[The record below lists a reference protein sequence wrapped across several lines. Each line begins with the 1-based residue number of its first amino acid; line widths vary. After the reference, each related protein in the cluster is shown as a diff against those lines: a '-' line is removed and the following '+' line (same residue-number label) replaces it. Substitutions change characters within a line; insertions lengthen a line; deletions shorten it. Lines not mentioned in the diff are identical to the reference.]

1 MLESKQEKLASWQI
15 WVLAA
20 RPKTLPAAASPVIV
34 GSAAAF
40 AAGGFHLGVFW
51 AALCAALLLQIGANF
66 ANDVFDY
73 HKGADAH
80 QRLGPVRV
88 TQAGLLRPGQ
98 VYSGMWVVF
107 GAASLLGVYLIW
119 IAGWPILLIGVASI
133 LAALAYTGGPFP
145 FGYYGLGDFFVFIFF
160 GPAAV
165 CGTYFAH
172 LQSVSFTAVFASLP
186 MGFLITA
193 ILVVNN
199 LRDIASDRL
208 AGKKTLAVRLNVDGT
223 RIEFLT
229 LIIAA
234 YLVSPA
240 MWLLRVADFWIML
253 AWLSIP
259 LAFSLVRMI
268 WHVTGR
274 QLNEALAG
282 AGKLTLVYA
291 ILFALGLIAPVLFK

>member
-1 MLESKQEKLASWQI
+1 MAEKQEKISDLHK

-40 AAGGFHLGVFW
+40 SAGGFRLGVFL
-51 AALCAALLLQIGANF
+51 AALLAALLLQIGANF

-73 HKGADAH
+73 YKGADAH
-80 QRLGPVRV
+80 QRLGPLRV
-88 TQAGLLRPGQ
+88 TQSGLLKPKQ
-98 VYSGMWVVF
+98 VFWGMWFVF
-107 GAASLLGVYLIW
+107 GTASLLGVYLFW

-133 LAALAYTGGPFP
+133 LAALAYTGGPLP
-145 FGYYGLGDFFVFIFF
+145 YGYYGLGDFFVFVFF

-172 LQSVSFTAVFASLP
+172 LQSVSVTAFLASLP

-199 LRDIASDRL
+199 LRDIQSDRA
-208 AGKKTLAVRLNVDGT
+208 AGKKTLAVRLDVDGT
-223 RIEFLT
+223 RKEFLF
-229 LIIAA
+229 LVAAA
-234 YLVSPA
+234 YLVCPL
-240 MWLLRVADFWIML
+240 MWVLEVSNVGSMF

-259 LAFSLVRMI
+259 YVIFLVRMV
-268 WHVTGR
+268 WNVTGR
-274 QLNEALAG
+274 PLNAALAG
-282 AGKLTLVYA
+282 VGKLTLVYA
-291 ILFALGLIAPVLFK
+291 IFFSLGMIISAILL

>member
-1 MLESKQEKLASWQI
+1 MAEKQEKISDLHK

-40 AAGGFHLGVFW
+40 SAGGFRLGVFL
-51 AALCAALLLQIGANF
+51 AALLAALLLQIGANF

-73 HKGADAH
+73 YKGADAH
-80 QRLGPVRV
+80 QRLGPLRV
-88 TQAGLLRPGQ
+88 TQSGLLKPKQ
-98 VYSGMWVVF
+98 VFWGMWFVF
-107 GAASLLGVYLIW
+107 GTASLLGVYLFW

-133 LAALAYTGGPFP
+133 LAALAYTGGPLP
-145 FGYYGLGDFFVFIFF
+145 YGYYGLGDFFVFVFF

-172 LQSVSFTAVFASLP
+172 LQSVSVTAFLASLP

-199 LRDIASDRL
+199 LRDIQSDRA
-208 AGKKTLAVRLNVDGT
+208 AGKKTLAVRLDVDGT
-223 RIEFLT
+223 RKEFLF
-229 LIIAA
+229 LVAAA
-234 YLVSPA
+234 YLVCPL
-240 MWLLRVADFWIML
+240 MWVLEVSNVGSMF

-259 LAFSLVRMI
+259 YAIFLVRMV
-268 WHVTGR
+268 WNVTGR
-274 QLNEALAG
+274 PLNAALAG
-282 AGKLTLVYA
+282 VGKLTLVYA
-291 ILFALGLIAPVLFK
+291 IFFSLGMIISAILL